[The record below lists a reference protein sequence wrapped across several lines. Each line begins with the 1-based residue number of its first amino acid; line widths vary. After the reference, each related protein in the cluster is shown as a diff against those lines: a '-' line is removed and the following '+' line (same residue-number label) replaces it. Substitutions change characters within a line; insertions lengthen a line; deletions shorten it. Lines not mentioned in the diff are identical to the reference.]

1 MVGLTELESVTS
13 CVSSRRSNQLSYRPV
28 RGGVKLRVYHGSP
41 SDRIVDGALPSRRLL
56 TNRNRNCLF
65 SRARPISTRIDSRA
79 SGLGSRTSWYGAK
92 ACHGRVCVGKP
103 EGLPNWHSSDED
115 LSLHSSEQKSLA
127 GDPGLLGTPVSSR
140 AWAGA
145 T

>member
-1 MVGLTELESVTS
+1 MTWRVAFSQGMRLPLCQILEVAWIGIGVEMLLQSGQARIPIR
-13 CVSSRRSNQLSYRPV
+13 VSWT
-28 RGGVKLRVYHGSP
+28 
-41 SDRIVDGALPSRRLL
+41 GA
-56 TNRNRNCLF
+56 
-65 SRARPISTRIDSRA
+65 
-79 SGLGSRTSWYGAK
+79 